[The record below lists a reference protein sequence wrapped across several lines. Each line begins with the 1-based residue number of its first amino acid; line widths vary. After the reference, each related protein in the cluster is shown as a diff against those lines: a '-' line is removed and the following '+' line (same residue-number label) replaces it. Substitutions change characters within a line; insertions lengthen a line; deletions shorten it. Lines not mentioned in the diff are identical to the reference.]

1 MSNSRFSIVVPGR
14 EIPEWFMCQNNGS
27 SITHGWPSYKY
38 KKNKVVEYCICCVFR
53 VHNHLPPARGRI
65 HLNAYQ
71 LKFRMKD
78 GGYFID
84 FGKKFGQCGSDHLW
98 LLYFSIQYCN
108 DQNWHLESDLVEL
121 SFWPDTGPRL
131 EVIRCGFHPVYMHPV
146 KEYNR
151 TTYQWNRVTAY
162 NLNGCHQNFD
172 GSKPSLIEYVGSEAR
187 GSDCCD
193 DEEQQ
198 QRPKE
203 LENSNKRWSLRI
215 ILWIC
220 QPVCI
225 WTQFQFMNFVKSWIL
240 RFLISWKVMKEGKKK
255 LTRLKWI
262 LCFFDFL

>member
-1 MSNSRFSIVVPGR
+1 MWV
-14 EIPEWFMCQNNGS
+14 IP
-27 SITHGWPSYKY
+27 
-38 KKNKVVEYCICCVFR
+38 
-53 VHNHLPPARGRI
+53 
-65 HLNAYQ
+65 
-71 LKFRMKD
+71 
-78 GGYFID
+78 
-84 FGKKFGQCGSDHLW
+84 LW

-108 DQNWHLESDLVEL
+108 DQIWHLESDLAEL
-121 SFWPDTGPRL
+121 SLWPDTGPRL

-162 NLNGCHQNFD
+162 NLNGCHQNFE

-198 QRPKE
+198 QQPKE
-203 LENSNKRWSLRI
+203 LENSNKMWSLRI
-215 ILWIC
+215 ILGIC
-220 QPVCI
+220 QTVCI

-255 LTRLKWI
+255 TYKTEMNPLFYYWSFI
-262 LCFFDFL
+262 NMVHI